1 MATIT
6 RWDPFAELSR
16 LHDQRFSRSLGR
28 DESHK
33 PPVDIHEDAAA
44 FTVDVEVPG
53 VAPEDVH
60 VDVEKGIL
68 TVRGERKLAREEEKD
83 GYRRV
88 ERYFGSFSRSFSL
101 PENVDPDGIAATAS
115 HGVLS
120 IRLPKRAAPGA
131 RRIDVKVG

>member
-6 RWDPFAELSR
+6 RWDPFAEMNR
-16 LHDQRFSRSLGR
+16 LHDQLFSRSLGR
-28 DESHK
+28 DESCK
-33 PPVDIHEDAAA
+33 PPVDIHEDASA

-88 ERYFGSFSRSFSL
+88 ERYFGSFSRSFAL
-101 PENVDPDGIAATAS
+101 PDNVDAEGIAATAN

-120 IRLPKRAAPGA
+120 IRLPKRTDNGA
-131 RRIDVKVG
+131 RRIDGKAG